1 MMKRE
6 LPPFWKSMMDI
17 LSLEKHSR
25 YLPPDVAAIVLK
37 LLDIREEIFSTSAHR
52 FSHNYTRYTAQ
63 YSTIF
68 FWANTTC
75 KSSVIMKLRLLSKR
89 ITLAKI

>member
-37 LLDIREEIFSTSAHR
+37 LFDIREEIFSSSEIFSTPEIFSTSAHR
-52 FSHNYTRYTAQ
+52 FSHNYTRYTVQ
-63 YSTIF
+63 YNIF
-68 FWANTTC
+68 LGKYHMQIKCHFEA
-75 KSSVIMKLRLLSKR
+75 
-89 ITLAKI
+89 